1 MLPGGRQAAAWLY
14 DVPSMTRH
22 HFFLR
27 LSACLFSAVLLL
39 LAAGC
44 ARAPAPRLFP
54 EAPNDITVRT
64 DALLPAD
71 VVLLGEQHDAV
82 EHQHIHQHVV
92 ARLAVDGKLGALALE
107 MAEAGRSTAA
117 LKSNSTQLQVRE
129 ALGWNNKSWPWAA
142 YGPAVMVAVK
152 AGVPVLGANLPAGQ
166 MRGAMADPQL
176 DARLPAPALMAQQQ
190 LMRTGH
196 CGLLPENQIAPMAR
210 IQVARDI
217 SMARTIEQA
226 ALPGKTVVL
235 LAGSVHVNRE
245 LGVPQHLPAGMTIK
259 AVLLRAGPPSATAGA
274 GAGSGPAQAFDVVWP
289 TPAVPEKDYCADLKG
304 KWTPS

>member
-1 MLPGGRQAAAWLY
+1 MP
-14 DVPSMTRH
+14 PSS
-22 HFFLR
+22 LR
-27 LSACLFSAVLLL
+27 WTACALLVILSAC
-39 LAAGC
+39 
-44 ARAPAPRLFP
+44 ARVPEPRLFP

-71 VVLLGEQHDAV
+71 VVLLGEQHDAA

-107 MAEAGRSTAA
+107 MADAGRSTAA
-117 LKSNSTQLQVRE
+117 LKSNSTQLQVQE

-152 AGVPVLGANLPAGQ
+152 AGVPVLGANLPAAQ
-166 MRGAMADPQL
+166 MRAAMADTQL
-176 DARLPAPALMAQQQ
+176 DTRLPGPALKAQQQ
-190 LMRTGH
+190 LMRSGH
-196 CGLLPENQIAPMAR
+196 CDLLPESQISPMAR

-235 LAGSVHVNRE
+235 LAGSGHVNRA
-245 LGVPQHLPAGMTIK
+245 LGVPQHLPDGLTVK
-259 AVLLRAGPPSATAGA
+259 AVLLRAGPPPAAAG
-274 GAGSGPAQAFDVVWP
+274 GQPAFDVVWT
-289 TPAVPEKDYCADLKG
+289 TPAVPEKDYCAALKD
-304 KWTPS
+304 KIKPS

>member
-1 MLPGGRQAAAWLY
+1 MPLLHTSCPAARRSLAIL
-14 DVPSMTRH
+14 M
-22 HFFLR
+22 
-27 LSACLFSAVLLL
+27 LL
-39 LAAGC
+39 LAAAC
-44 ARAPAPRLFP
+44 ARVPEPRLFP

-71 VVLLGEQHDAV
+71 VLLLGEQHDAA

-117 LKSNSTQLQVRE
+117 LRSNSTQLQVQQ
-129 ALGWNNKSWPWAA
+129 ALDWNSKNWSWAA

-152 AGVPVLGANLPAGQ
+152 AGVPVLGANLPAAQ
-166 MRGAMADPQL
+166 MRDAMSDAQL
-176 DARLPAPALMAQQQ
+176 DTRLPGPALKAQQQ
-190 LMRTGH
+190 LIRAGH
-196 CGLLPENQIAPMAR
+196 CDLLPEGRISPMTR

-235 LAGSVHVNRE
+235 LAGSGHVNRE
-245 LGVPQHLPAGMTIK
+245 LGVPQHLPPGMTVK
-259 AVLLRAGPPSATAGA
+259 AVLLRAGPPPPLESGAHAGT
-274 GAGSGPAQAFDVVWP
+274 GKTPAFDVIWT
-289 TPAVPEKDYCADLKG
+289 TPAVPGKDHCAALKDSI
-304 KWTPS
+304 KPP

>member
-1 MLPGGRQAAAWLY
+1 
-14 DVPSMTRH
+14 MTRLTPSPLA
-22 HFFLR
+22 LR
-27 LSACLFSAVLLL
+27 HLLAVPLLL

-44 ARAPAPRLFP
+44 ARVPEPRLFP

-71 VVLLGEQHDAV
+71 VILLGEQHDAA

-117 LKSNSTQLQVRE
+117 LKSNSTQLQVQE
-129 ALGWNNKSWPWAA
+129 ALGWNSKSWPWAA

-152 AGVPVLGANLPAGQ
+152 AGVPVLGANLPAAQ
-166 MRGAMADPQL
+166 MRAAMTDTQL
-176 DARLPAPALMAQQQ
+176 DTRLPGPALKAQQQ
-190 LMRTGH
+190 AIRRGH
-196 CGLLPENQIAPMAR
+196 CDLLPESQISPMTR

-217 SMARTIEQA
+217 RMARTIAQA

-235 LAGSVHVNRE
+235 LAGSAHVNRE
-245 LGVPQHLPAGMTIK
+245 LGVPQHLPEGLNVK
-259 AVLLRAGPPSATAGA
+259 AVLLRAGPPPAWAADTRGGAT
-274 GAGSGPAQAFDVVWP
+274 QAFDVVWT
-289 TPAVPEKDYCADLKG
+289 TPAVPEKDHCAELKDSI
-304 KWTPS
+304 KPS

>member
-1 MLPGGRQAAAWLY
+1 
-14 DVPSMTRH
+14 MTKL
-22 HFFLR
+22 FETR
-27 LSACLFSAVLLL
+27 LTSALALTVLTLL
-39 LAAGC
+39 LATAC
-44 ARAPAPRLFP
+44 ARVPEPRLFP

-71 VVLLGEQHDAV
+71 VVLLGEQHDAA

-117 LKSNSTQLQVRE
+117 LKSNSTQLQVQE

-152 AGVPVLGANLPAGQ
+152 AGVPVLGANLPAAQ
-166 MRGAMADPQL
+166 MRSAMADTQL
-176 DARLPAPALMAQQQ
+176 DTRLPGAALTAQQQ
-190 LMRTGH
+190 SIRAGH
-196 CGLLPENQIAPMAR
+196 CNLLPEGQISPMTR

-235 LAGSVHVNRE
+235 LAGSGHVNRE
-245 LGVPQHLPAGMTIK
+245 LGVPQHLPEGMNVK
-259 AVLLRAGPPSATAGA
+259 AVLLRAGPPPAASNARADAGKA
-274 GAGSGPAQAFDVVWP
+274 PAFDVVWT
-289 TPAVPEKDYCADLKG
+289 TPAVPEKDYCAGLKDRI
-304 KWTPS
+304 KPC

>member
-1 MLPGGRQAAAWLY
+1 MNCLNLSPLA
-14 DVPSMTRH
+14 T
-22 HFFLR
+22 R
-27 LSACLFSAVLLL
+27 LSLAALLL

-44 ARAPAPRLFP
+44 ARVPEPRLFP

-71 VVLLGEQHDAV
+71 VILLGEQHDAA

-107 MAEAGRSTAA
+107 MAEAGRSTAL
-117 LKSNSTQLQVRE
+117 LKSNSTQLQVQE

-152 AGVPVLGANLPAGQ
+152 AGVPVLGANLPASQ
-166 MRGAMADPQL
+166 MRSAMGDTQL
-176 DARLPAPALMAQQQ
+176 DTRLSGPALKAQQQ
-190 LMRTGH
+190 GIRAGH
-196 CGLLPENQIAPMAR
+196 CGLLPESQISPMTR

-217 SMARTIEQA
+217 SMARTITQA

-235 LAGSVHVNRE
+235 LAGSGHVNRD
-245 LGVPQHLPAGMTIK
+245 LGVPQHLPADMNVK
-259 AVLLRAGPPSATAGA
+259 AVLLRAGPPSQPGADTRVATGQA
-274 GAGSGPAQAFDVVWP
+274 PAFDTIWT
-289 TPAVPEKDYCADLKG
+289 TPAVPQKDYCAELKDRI
-304 KWTPS
+304 KPS